1 MSTCKVDVSSWEPK
15 QFEIQ
20 YFFPLTEQIPL
31 ELDFKPCTDY
41 AEEQRKKQNYT
52 GYTLNTWAANGTTS
66 WTTISNNLG
75 APSFT
80 INVDAMPITII
91 SKKKPNFIMKFIYK
105 SMGMKWKAE

>member
-1 MSTCKVDVSSWEPK
+1 MMQQLNIE
-15 QFEIQ
+15 

-31 ELDFKPCTDY
+31 ELDFTLTEKYILDKR
-41 AEEQRKKQNYT
+41 AEQLKNSVTISGLVFGGT
-52 GYTLNTWAANGTTS
+52 GATT

-75 APSFT
+75 SPSFT
-80 INVDAMPITII
+80 INVDAMPITIV

>member
-1 MSTCKVDVSSWEPK
+1 MMQQLNIE
-15 QFEIQ
+15 

-31 ELDFKPCTDY
+31 DLDFTQTEKYILDKR
-41 AEEQRKKQNYT
+41 AEQARNFVT
-52 GYTLNTWAANGTTS
+52 SGMLLSVGNGGTT
-66 WTTISNNLG
+66 WTTMSNNLG
-75 APSFT
+75 NPSFT

>member
-1 MSTCKVDVSSWEPK
+1 MQQLNIE
-15 QFEIQ
+15 

-31 ELDFKPCTDY
+31 ELDYTDCAKP
-41 AEEQRKKQNYT
+41 K
-52 GYTLNTWAANGTTS
+52 L
-66 WTTISNNLG
+66 WTTIDSGLTLTVGTGGTTTWTTVSNNLG
-75 APSFT
+75 NPSFT

>member
-1 MSTCKVDVSSWEPK
+1 MMQQLNIE
-15 QFEIQ
+15 

-31 ELDFKPCTDY
+31 ELDYSECENPKIYWNTEVLGTSGQFLI
-41 AEEQRKKQNYT
+41 NGGT
-52 GYTLNTWAANGTTS
+52 GATA
-66 WTTISNNLG
+66 WTTLSTNIGS
-75 APSFT
+75 PSFT

>member
-1 MSTCKVDVSSWEPK
+1 MQQLNIE
-15 QFEIQ
+15 
-20 YFFPLTEQIPL
+20 YFFPLTEQITL
-31 ELDFKPCTDY
+31 DLDFTQTEKY
-41 AEEQRKKQNYT
+41 ILNKRAEQARNSVT
-52 GYTLNTWAANGTTS
+52 SGMLLSVGNGGTT

-75 APSFT
+75 NPSFT

>member
-1 MSTCKVDVSSWEPK
+1 MMQQLNIE
-15 QFEIQ
+15 

-31 ELDFKPCTDY
+31 DLDFTLTEKYILDKR
-41 AEEQRKKQNYT
+41 AEQIKNSVT
-52 GYTLNTWAANGTTS
+52 SGMLLSVGNGGTT

-75 APSFT
+75 NPSFT

>member
-1 MSTCKVDVSSWEPK
+1 MQQLNIE
-15 QFEIQ
+15 

-52 GYTLNTWAANGTTS
+52 GYTLNTWNGVGTGATV
-66 WTTISNNLG
+66 TNSNIG

-80 INVDAMPITII
+80 INVDQMPITIV
-91 SKKKPNFIMKFIYK
+91 SKKKPNFVKKFIYK
-105 SMGMKWKAE
+105 TLGMKWKAE

>member
-1 MSTCKVDVSSWEPK
+1 MMQQLNIE
-15 QFEIQ
+15 

-31 ELDFKPCTDY
+31 DLDFTLTEKYILDKR
-41 AEEQRKKQNYT
+41 AEQAKNSVT
-52 GYTLNTWAANGTTS
+52 SGMLLSVGNGGTT

-75 APSFT
+75 NPSFT

>member
-1 MSTCKVDVSSWEPK
+1 MM
-15 QFEIQ
+15 QQLEIS

-31 ELDFKPCTDY
+31 ELDFKPCADY
-41 AEEQRKKQNYT
+41 AEEHRKKQNYT
-52 GYTLNTWAANGTTS
+52 GYTLNNWNVTGATT

-75 APSFT
+75 NPSFT

>member
-1 MSTCKVDVSSWEPK
+1 MMQQLNIE
-15 QFEIQ
+15 

-31 ELDFKPCTDY
+31 DLDYTDCAKPKLWTTIDSGLTLTVG
-41 AEEQRKKQNYT
+41 T
-52 GYTLNTWAANGTTS
+52 GGTTT

>member
-1 MSTCKVDVSSWEPK
+1 MMQQLNIE
-15 QFEIQ
+15 

-31 ELDFKPCTDY
+31 ELDYTDC
-41 AEEQRKKQNYT
+41 
-52 GYTLNTWAANGTTS
+52 ANPKL
-66 WTTISNNLG
+66 WTTIDSGLTLTVGTGGTTTWTTMSTNLG
-75 APSFT
+75 SPSFT